1 MAQRGIPENR
11 RRAER
16 VALVSLIAAIGL
28 VAAKTIAGL
37 ASGSIAVL
45 SEAVHSGVDAAATGL
60 AYLTV
65 RIASRPPDKDHP
77 YGHDKAE
84 NVFALLQAA
93 GLIVLALVIAW
104 EAVTRLQSGTE
115 VSATWY
121 AFGVI
126 ALSIAV
132 DLSRAIVLRRAGR
145 LYRSPALVS
154 DAFNFTADLFTS
166 SAVLVGLVFVSLGYA
181 RADAIGGLL
190 VSLVVAGASIRL
202 GKRSVDVLMDRAPA
216 GVPER
221 IRAAT
226 RGVAGV
232 AGVRRVRVREIGGRI
247 QTDVVVSISRTV
259 PLERAREVTE
269 EVERV
274 IHEIEPEADVIV
286 QVEPVADERA
296 IAERVTS
303 IAAREPE
310 VSQVHNVHVTAQP
323 DGLHITL
330 HAKFPD
336 TMALGRAHEISERLE
351 AEIAAEIPG
360 VARVDT
366 HLEPLEGARSRGA
379 DVTARKQDLV
389 AWAKQIAERQSEV
402 QNCHEVIIT
411 ESDGRLSLVM
421 HCEAATGLSVSNV
434 HGAATRIENEIHAGR
449 PEIDRVTVHFEPAEW
464 GDPAPTDQAHRT

>member
-1 MAQRGIPENR
+1 VAQGGISENR

-28 VAAKTIAGL
+28 VAAKTIAGI
-37 ASGSIAVL
+37 ASGSIAIL
-45 SEAVHSGVDAAATGL
+45 SEAAHSGVDAAATGL

-93 GLIVLALVIAW
+93 GLIVLSLVIAL

-166 SAVLVGLVFVSLGYA
+166 SAVLVGLVFVSLGYH

-221 IRAAT
+221 IRTAT
-226 RGVAGV
+226 RAVAGV

-286 QVEPVADERA
+286 QVEPVADERV

-379 DVTARKQDLV
+379 DVTARQQDLV
-389 AWAKQIAERQSEV
+389 DWAKQIAERQSEV
-402 QNCHEVIIT
+402 QNCHEVIVT
-411 ESDGRLSLVM
+411 ETDGRLSLVM
-421 HCEAATGLSVSNV
+421 HCEAAPGLSVSDV
-434 HGAATRIENEIHAGR
+434 HRAATGIENEIHAGR
-449 PEIDRVTVHFEPAEW
+449 PEVDRVTVHFEPAEW
-464 GDPAPTDQAHRT
+464 GDPAPTDRARRT